1 MVLVTVDC
9 LLHEST
15 SCHSGLPHFF
25 SNICGHVYAE
35 NIGDHDD
42 KEPFYDDNMGYFWD
56 NSMMIIWD
64 IYVII
69 L

>member
-1 MVLVTVDC
+1 MVLVR
-9 LLHEST
+9 LSSSRKHILS
-15 SCHSGLPHFF
+15 SGSASFF